1 MWPSKTDKSRLSTL
15 SRSKADKEDFVR
27 LDEYEMGFGAD
38 VNKEIDDRSTTQNSS
53 EGFLTRSFKSN
64 EDILPLAATAAPF
77 GQPLG
82 GIMVQTEYSVD
93 RASQNSKARGKEE
106 LMDDRRFRL

>member
-1 MWPSKTDKSRLSTL
+1 M
-15 SRSKADKEDFVR
+15 EDFVR

-38 VNKEIDDRSTTQNSS
+38 VNKIIDDKSTTQNSS

-93 RASQNSKARGKEE
+93 SASQNSKIRGKKEPTDE
-106 LMDDRRFRL
+106 RRYRL